1 MSVENWDYENREAG
15 INRASGVI
23 ASIADSWSRCREFG
37 LRAAGT
43 PAEIVLAKIN
53 LRLSSSKTKV
63 LDISSFLK
71 WNFCITK

>member
-1 MSVENWDYENREAG
+1 MSVENWDYENGEAG

-43 PAEIVLAKIN
+43 PSEIVPVSYTHLT
-53 LRLSSSKTKV
+53 LPTKA
-63 LDISSFLK
+63 
-71 WNFCITK
+71 